1 MICVTATALLR
12 GRLTACCTL
21 FFLACASADGTGPE
35 VQPPVITVQG
45 VTDATTYNAPVTP
58 VIQIDRGSYE
68 ATLNGQL
75 FVSGRTVSDPGA
87 YTLVVTARNGGQTAT
102 KQVTFTIAA
111 PPGGTLIVRL
121 FDLGAQASGG
131 GGDAILVTDSSS
143 GGMVH
148 ALIDAGPASGST
160 NDPYVRTR
168 LDALN
173 VDTLA
178 FMLLTHAHADHYS
191 GMSNVLAAIDVKK
204 FYYNGQVRSAVT
216 YERTIADA
224 RALADSVIVV
234 RDTIPLAFGRASVQS
249 RFTIIPPL
257 ATWLNIDTD
266 SSTLL
271 NDGSVG
277 VQLRRGSFE
286 MFFTGDGE
294 VAANNRWRTQ
304 FAAYTNDIDIL
315 KVGHHGANNA
325 IFDNGFSGT
334 SAWLTHTDPAI
345 SVISANGT
353 SHPRLNAI
361 TRLRAQ
367 TNMRTYCTN
376 VHGDIAVRIFSNGT
390 AHVTVQ
396 KNADSDCVPGSQAT
410 S

>member
-1 MICVTATALLR
+1 MTRMIFVIATAPLR
-12 GRLTACCTL
+12 RRFAAACVL
-21 FFLACASADGTGPE
+21 ILAACASDSGTGPE
-35 VQPPVITVQG
+35 VQAPNIAITG
-45 VTDATTYNAPVTP
+45 VTDAASYNFPVVP
-58 VIQIDRGSYE
+58 VIQVDRGSYE
-68 ATLNGQL
+68 ATLNGQP
-75 FVSGRTVSDPGA
+75 FISGRTVSDPGA
-87 YTLVVTARNGGQTAT
+87 YTLVVNARNGAQTAT
-102 KQVTFTIAA
+102 KQLTFTIAA

-131 GGDAILVTDSSS
+131 GGDAILVTDSSA

-173 VDTLA
+173 IDTLA

-191 GMSNVLAAIDVKK
+191 GMSNVLAAVDVKK

-216 YERTIADA
+216 YERTISDA
-224 RALADSVIVV
+224 RALADSAIIV
-234 RDTIPLAFGRASVQS
+234 RDTIPFAFGRAAVQS
-249 RFTIIPPL
+249 RFTIVPPL
-257 ATWLNIDTD
+257 ATWLNVDTD

-304 FAAYTNDIDIL
+304 FAAYTNDLDVL
-315 KVGHHGANNA
+315 K
-325 IFDNGFSGT
+325 
-334 SAWLTHTDPAI
+334 
-345 SVISANGT
+345 
-353 SHPRLNAI
+353 
-361 TRLRAQ
+361 
-367 TNMRTYCTN
+367 
-376 VHGDIAVRIFSNGT
+376 
-390 AHVTVQ
+390 
-396 KNADSDCVPGSQAT
+396 
-410 S
+410 